1 MIGYPKYFGLCQIRF
16 GFFRYQDL
24 NPGWKLNI
32 FWSRI
37 GTTFSDRIRFGLSN
51 PEFFP
56 SVIIYIKYHKKN
68 AFYIKFKNNNYYFYT
83 KIEYIIVNFL
93 FFCIIRNAR
102 RKSCV
107 RKRGFQ
113 QRFCV

>member
-1 MIGYPKYFGLCQIRF
+1 MIGYQKYFGLCQIRF

-56 SVIIYIKYHKKN
+56 AVIIYIKYHKKMLFMLN
-68 AFYIKFKNNNYYFYT
+68 L
-83 KIEYIIVNFL
+83 KITTIIFIPKL
-93 FFCIIRNAR
+93 SILL
-102 RKSCV
+102 
-107 RKRGFQ
+107 
-113 QRFCV
+113 